1 MSTPTPTPT
10 RRHRQRKRWRRVST
24 PSILGI
30 PPSQNPTP
38 RRNRHNARGVRAMIR
53 RPQGRRRHHK
63 RCGAGRGST
72 QGIAEKRGA
81 RRGLCP
87 LVQQTC
93 GVELQ
98 FAASKNKK
106 STKILLTEND
116 SRKILLVR
124 QQLPSQ
130 RTFQRSSP
138 IRTPEKQSARS
149 TGVRT
154 IRKRDE
160 LVRNGS
166 GSHSLQDMWSRS
178 IPDAHRELPP
188 LRALI
193 ASALGVPDSSTG
205 TSGGSSR

>member
-1 MSTPTPTPT
+1 MRDSTTSSAV
-10 RRHRQRKRWRRVST
+10 RHAGVYKALRKKGGARKR
-24 PSILGI
+24 
-30 PPSQNPTP
+30 
-38 RRNRHNARGVRAMIR
+38 A
-53 RPQGRRRHHK
+53 
-63 RCGAGRGST
+63 
-72 QGIAEKRGA
+72 
-81 RRGLCP
+81 CP
-87 LVQQTC
+87 LGQRRSS
-93 GVELQ
+93 VELG

-106 STKILLTEND
+106 SLKILLTENGR
-116 SRKILLVR
+116 STILLVR

-193 ASALGVPDSSTG
+193 ASARGVRDSSTG
-205 TSGGSSR
+205 TSGGSSRRTNAREVRQPGDGR